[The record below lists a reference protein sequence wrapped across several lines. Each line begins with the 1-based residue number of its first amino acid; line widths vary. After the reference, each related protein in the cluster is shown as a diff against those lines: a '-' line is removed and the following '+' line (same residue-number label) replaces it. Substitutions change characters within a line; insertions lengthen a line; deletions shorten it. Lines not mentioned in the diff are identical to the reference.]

1 MKKRICSVHKPL
13 TSNPAIKEFGSKLKQ
28 RGLIA
33 DFYLYALAALAVIVA
48 LGGLY
53 YVIDK
58 RGYDRGT
65 AEIKRD
71 WLAANEAA
79 KEAADK
85 ARKIRQ
91 AEAAKAAASLA
102 SASNQARDFETRWR
116 ASVAEGKVLATAVCP
131 NTAGSSASIVGNT
144 ANPSANADIR
154 VNANGVR
161 IIDGSWSNQAGEPV
175 FGNLAGLTDE
185 AIGTYPI
192 AEAIRIGGENA
203 ILCSADRRRYNALID
218 LLTTLRK

>member
-1 MKKRICSVHKPL
+1 MKPL
-13 TSNPAIKEFGSKLKQ
+13 TSNRVIKGFGSKLKQ
-28 RGLIA
+28 RGVISDLLI
-33 DFYLYALAALAVIVA
+33 YALAALAIIGA
-48 LGGLY
+48 LAGLY
-53 YVIDK
+53 WSIDSHGYE
-58 RGYDRGT
+58 RGKSET
-65 AEIKRD
+65 EAKQ
-71 WLAANEAA
+71 LAANERAEAA
-79 KEAADK
+79 EKERRIAREKEAADTAKRLQSAENK
-85 ARKIRQ
+85 AR
-91 AEAAKAAASLA
+91 
-102 SASNQARDFETRWR
+102 SAETRWR